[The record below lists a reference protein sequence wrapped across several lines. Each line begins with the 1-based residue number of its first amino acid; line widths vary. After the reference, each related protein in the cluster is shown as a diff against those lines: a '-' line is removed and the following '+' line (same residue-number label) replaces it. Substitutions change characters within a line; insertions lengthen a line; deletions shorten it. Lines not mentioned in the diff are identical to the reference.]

1 MITKCRTAV
10 YFWKKQYLEYMFQYN
25 NSIGYSLYNSYF
37 LHTDVKKTKKQN
49 NTTLHDKLV

>member
-25 NSIGYSLYNSYF
+25 NSIGYSLNNSYF
-37 LHTDVKKTKKQN
+37 LPTDVKKKKKKT
-49 NTTLHDKLV
+49 NTAW